1 MSQRKRYDAN
11 FKAKIALEAIK
22 GERTVAELA
31 GEYGLHPNQI
41 STWKK
46 QALAGLPG
54 VMNDKRTKEAKQQE
68 AKEDQLY
75 RKIGQLEIEL
85 DWLKKKSG
93 QLR

>member
-22 GERTVAELA
+22 GEKTIAEIA
-31 GEYGLHPNQI
+31 GEHGLHPNQI

-46 QALAGLPG
+46 QALEGLPG
-54 VMNDKRTKEAKQQE
+54 VMGDKRTKEAKRQE

-75 RKIGQLEIEL
+75 RKIGQLEVEL
-85 DWLKKKSG
+85 DWLKKKSS